1 VVHKDRGDFKVV
13 MERVLLIARRHHPV
27 AAMSLRAAFL
37 FALFTIGTAIFSTYS
52 VVARNKPDYREG
64 ERAMRRGEY
73 EKAAKFFLDL
83 VEKNGQ
89 DIRARLGA
97 SLAYLKLQ
105 NYRLCYEQAGAVLKL
120 DEKNS
125 MAHALAGLALLR
137 SGYFPN
143 AINEFIRAIQLNQKE
158 ALAFGGLAEIDYYEN
173 RPKDARDKAYYA
185 FTLDPNEGDYLITFA
200 RASARIEKFSDAAD
214 AYERFLQVAPKTD
227 TERRERIKGLIQ
239 FYRSLSGLQLHQ
251 ISGPQ
256 STAVVFWLG
265 SDRRPYVQVRVNG
278 RNAIFVV
285 DTGSGFTVVSTAS
298 ASRLG
303 ISPKATGGKS
313 QGIGGTGKFPI
324 VYGLIGSI
332 QIGEIKIESV
342 PCFIREFHGPKDRP
356 PMERADGFI
365 GLSVLSNFLT
375 ELDYKNHLMR
385 LDRNLDKGLSAL
397 VSSPGVTIIPF
408 RTTQNGLISIETQ
421 LDDGHLINAILD
433 SGASSTVISTAA
445 VERLKMHDRI
455 IKGQTVQVIGAAGV
469 ANNVELL
476 YIRNCQV
483 ADLRQENLR
492 ALVLDFGAINETSG
506 FEQSGILG
514 GDFLRHFRIAIDFA
528 RAQVALEPQTTAITR
543 LQSLP
548 KAEPK

>member
-1 VVHKDRGDFKVV
+1 VVYEDWGDFKVV
-13 MERVLLIARRHHPV
+13 MVGVIQSTHLHVPSGGNRGRLLWLCAALAVVLAATTGLSV
-27 AAMSLRAAFL
+27 A
-37 FALFTIGTAIFSTYS
+37 
-52 VVARNKPDYREG
+52 DHREG
-64 ERAMRRGEY
+64 ERAIRKGEY

-83 VEKNGQ
+83 VEKDPQ

-97 SLAYLKLQ
+97 SFAYLKLQ
-105 NYRLCYEQAGAVLKL
+105 NYRLCYEQASEVLKL

-125 MAHALAGLALLR
+125 RAHALAGLALLR
-137 SGYFPN
+137 SGYLRN
-143 AINEFIRAIQLNQKE
+143 AVQEFVRAVQLNQRE
-158 ALAFGGLAEIDYYEN
+158 PLAFGGLAEIDYYEN

-185 FTLDPNEGDYLITFA
+185 FSLDPSEGDYLITFA

-227 TERRERIKGLIQ
+227 AERRERIKGLIQ
-239 FYRSLSGLQLHQ
+239 FYRSLAGLQLHQ

-256 STAVVFWLG
+256 STAVAFWLG
-265 SDRRPYVQVRVNG
+265 SDRRPYTQVRING

-303 ISPKATGGKS
+303 ISPKAAGGKS

-324 VYGLIGSI
+324 VYGLINSI
-332 QIGEIKIESV
+332 QIGEIRIEAV

-365 GLSVLSNFLT
+365 GLSVLSNFIT

-385 LDRNLDKGLSAL
+385 LHRDLDKGLSAL
-397 VSSPGVTIIPF
+397 LASPGATIIPF

-421 LDDGHLINAILD
+421 LDDSHRINAILD

-514 GDFLRHFRIAIDFA
+514 GDFLRHFRITIDFA
-528 RAQVALEPQTTAITR
+528 RAQMALEPQTSAITR
-543 LQSLP
+543 LQNMP
-548 KAEPK
+548 KPEPK